1 MVILSS
7 IRRHAPQDYSRSEER
22 VEPLALALSGHERAP
37 RWAGVDPVQ
46 VNVGGSMKSIGHFIP
61 EETPEELAAC

>member
-7 IRRHAPQDYSRSEER
+7 IRRDAPQDYSRSEER
-22 VEPLALALSGHERAP
+22 VEPLALSGHERAP

-46 VNVGGSMKSIGHFIP
+46 VTVGGSMKSIGHFIP
-61 EETPEELAAC
+61 QETPEELAAC